1 MHKITVI
8 GSLNMDL
15 VVRSPKAPQ
24 AGETIAGT
32 DFHMIPGGKGANQAV
47 AASRAGA
54 NVHMVGCV
62 GADAFGPVLLDS
74 LHQAGVDIES
84 VLSLTDLSTGT
95 ATIIVEDSGENRI
108 IIVPGAN
115 GCVTSEQIDEL
126 WPEIQQSDTILLQFE
141 IPLET
146 VFHVIR
152 RAKHD
157 DMRVIVNPA
166 PAYKIP
172 ADILAMITC
181 LIVNEKEAAMISG
194 QPVSDVDSAFNA
206 AEAIHSLGVETVIV
220 TLGAAGAILFNGTA
234 HLHQPAN
241 KVEVVDTTAAGDTF
255 VGSYAAALLDGKSS
269 KEALHFATAAACL
282 AVTRLGAQP
291 SIPFKEKVDEFI
303 KRNNL

>member
-54 NVHMVGCV
+54 SVHMVGCV

-74 LHQAGVDIES
+74 LHQAGVNIES
-84 VLSLTDLSTGT
+84 VLSLPEPSTGT

-115 GCVTSEQIDEL
+115 GCVNPRQIDEL
-126 WPEIQQSDTILLQFE
+126 WPEIRQSDTILLQFE

-152 RAKHD
+152 RAHHD
-157 DMRVIVNPA
+157 GIRVIVNPA

-172 ADILAMITC
+172 ADVLSMITC
-181 LIVNEKEAAMISG
+181 LIVNEKETAMISR
-194 QPVSDVDSAFNA
+194 QPVSDVD
-206 AEAIHSLGVETVIV
+206 
-220 TLGAAGAILFNGTA
+220 
-234 HLHQPAN
+234 LHQPAN

-255 VGSYAAALLDGKSS
+255 VGSYAAALLDEKSPA
-269 KEALHFATAAACL
+269 EALHFATAAACL